1 MVRIL
6 IGLFLLVVVEARGD
20 LVARY
25 AFDGNA
31 EDTVGFVDG
40 VVGEDVLFGDGV
52 EGGAAVFGTD
62 GGSAFGT
69 INVVGAFDPGNED
82 FSIAFW
88 VKRGDGDSGDA
99 DGVFDA
105 LRSTGTGYQCNFRN
119 VPDANQMAF
128 RLDDDRGQFALLID
142 PEPTDDSEWHHF
154 ALVVNR
160 VAGGAL
166 IYRDGGVAGVY
177 DIVQLSG
184 AISPDGDLWIGGLNN
199 SPVLGLDGSLDEL
212 RFYDHAL
219 AAEEVEAL
227 AGGEEAELVI
237 TGIEKDPVL
246 LEWAITWNAEEG
258 VSYGVEVSADLVSW
272 ESKATGIVGG
282 RWVDDELVGSGV
294 RYYRVVREP

>member
-1 MVRIL
+1 MRSMGTLRIRWVLWTVWWVRMCCL
-6 IGLFLLVVVEARGD
+6 ATGLR
-20 LVARY
+20 
-25 AFDGNA
+25 
-31 EDTVGFVDG
+31 
-40 VVGEDVLFGDGV
+40 
-52 EGGAAVFGTD
+52 GGAAVFGTD

-166 IYRDGGVAGVY
+166 IYRDGG
-177 DIVQLSG
+177 
-184 AISPDGDLWIGGLNN
+184 GGGGGCMT
-199 SPVLGLDGSLDEL
+199 SCSYRARFRRMVTCGS
-212 RFYDHAL
+212 
-219 AAEEVEAL
+219 
-227 AGGEEAELVI
+227 
-237 TGIEKDPVL
+237 
-246 LEWAITWNAEEG
+246 
-258 VSYGVEVSADLVSW
+258 
-272 ESKATGIVGG
+272 VG
-282 RWVDDELVGSGV
+282 
-294 RYYRVVREP
+294 